1 MNYYIIIGVL
11 VIAFGSWFIYFGI
24 NKSTAKDK
32 NDLIK
37 QINITNKKIDELKD
51 DKNIDVEK
59 LEDIENE
66 FAIWAEEFVSNKE
79 KKKLDLQKK
88 QIENQSNVLD
98 LNSQWRPHFER
109 FFSDI
114 KSIIDAYNSTTKNKI
129 TYDIKELPKNII
141 DKKSGLFESFIYFKS
156 DIIWKIS
163 IRPGRNIA
171 ERKVPALGVEIF
183 NEIPKDLTITIDQF
197 SFVYMEG
204 DDYML
209 LVNISNTKTDLSSL
223 HDKSVLSG

>member
-79 KKKLDLQKK
+79 KK
-88 QIENQSNVLD
+88 N
-98 LNSQWRPHFER
+98 
-109 FFSDI
+109 
-114 KSIIDAYNSTTKNKI
+114 
-129 TYDIKELPKNII
+129 
-141 DKKSGLFESFIYFKS
+141 
-156 DIIWKIS
+156 
-163 IRPGRNIA
+163 
-171 ERKVPALGVEIF
+171 
-183 NEIPKDLTITIDQF
+183 
-197 SFVYMEG
+197 
-204 DDYML
+204 
-209 LVNISNTKTDLSSL
+209 
-223 HDKSVLSG
+223 